1 MAVTELRVE
10 VEKDELTVLDAYVN
24 ATGKSRAGV
33 IRLLLKQWSE
43 AKLHESILVCR
54 VARINP
60 TDPEPSRIP
69 ESL

>member
-33 IRLLLKQWSE
+33 IRLLLKQWSDSKMHE
-43 AKLHESILVCR
+43 AIVICR
-54 VARINP
+54 MPRVNP
-60 TDPEPSRIP
+60 LATETQRIP
-69 ESL
+69 EGG

>member
-24 ATGKSRAGV
+24 ATGKSRDGV
-33 IRLLLKQWSE
+33 IRLLLRQWSE

-54 VARINP
+54 VARVNP
-60 TDPEPSRIP
+60 LATETQRIQ
-69 ESL
+69 ESV